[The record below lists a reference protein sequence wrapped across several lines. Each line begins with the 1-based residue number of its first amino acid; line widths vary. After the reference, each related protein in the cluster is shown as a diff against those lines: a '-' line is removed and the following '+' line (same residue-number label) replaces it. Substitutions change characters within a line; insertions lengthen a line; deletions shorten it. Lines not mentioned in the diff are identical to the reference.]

1 MKSIMQRLADN
12 PQNANTRSQNEQQM
26 FAEFQKDPTSYL
38 VKCGLNI
45 PQDFQG
51 DYRALVQ
58 HLANTNQIPPALR
71 GRVMAML
78 RQNR

>member
-12 PQNANTRSQNEQQM
+12 PQNANTHSQNEQM
-26 FAEFQKDPTSYL
+26 FAEFQKNPASYL
-38 VKCGLNI
+38 VKCGLDI
-45 PQDFQG
+45 PQDFNG

-58 HLANTNQIPPALR
+58 HLVNTNQIPPALR
-71 GRVMAML
+71 GRAVAML

>member
-1 MKSIMQRLADN
+1 MC
-12 PQNANTRSQNEQQM
+12 SQNEQQM

-38 VKCGLNI
+38 VKCGLDI
-45 PQDFQG
+45 PQDFDG

-58 HLANTNQIPPALR
+58 HLVNTNQIPPALR
-71 GRVMAML
+71 GRAVAML

>member
-1 MKSIMQRLADN
+1 MKSIMQRLADS
-12 PQNANTRSQNEQQM
+12 PQNANTRSQNEQM
-26 FAEFQKDPTSYL
+26 FAEFQKNPTAYL

-58 HLANTNQIPPALR
+58 HLANTNQIPIALR
-71 GRVMAML
+71 GRVQAML
-78 RQNR
+78 NSK

>member
-1 MKSIMQRLADN
+1 MPNPLMQN
-12 PQNANTRSQNEQQM
+12 RSQANNQM
-26 FAEFQKDPTSYL
+26 YDEFRKDPTAYL

-51 DYRALVQ
+51 DYRAMVQ

-71 GRVMAML
+71 GRVQAML
-78 RQNR
+78 NAK

>member
-1 MKSIMQRLADN
+1 MKSLVQRLADS
-12 PQNANTRSQNEQQM
+12 PQNTNTRSQNEQM
-26 FAEFQKDPTSYL
+26 FAEFQKNPTNYL

-45 PQDFQG
+45 PKDFQG